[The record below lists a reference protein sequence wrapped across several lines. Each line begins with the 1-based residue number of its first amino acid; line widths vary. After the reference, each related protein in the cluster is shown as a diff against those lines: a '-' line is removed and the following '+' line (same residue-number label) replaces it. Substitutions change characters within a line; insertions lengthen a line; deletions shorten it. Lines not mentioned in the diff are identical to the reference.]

1 MIYVV
6 DAGKVKETQYDPETN
21 LSRLVET
28 WVTRAAAKQ
37 RRGRAG
43 RTQPGTCYKLYTKK
57 QEMNMTKFPIPEI
70 LRVPLESIL
79 LAVKATK
86 EDQDIK
92 VGDILSIS
100 SISHSLQAFL
110 GQAIDPPS
118 IASMDRAITTLEE
131 LGAIDSAGSLT
142 ALGKHMVSLVCSIFY
157 SPSLTPTYLFH
168 SQCFLWTSG
177 LPR

>member
-1 MIYVV
+1 MGHSCSSQAEKRTCWTYTTW
-6 DAGKVKETQYDPETN
+6 DMLQALYKEAGNELVQVSCPRNSSCPLREYITCSKGNKGR
-21 LSRLVET
+21 SRYQGWRHL
-28 WVTRAAAKQ
+28 
-37 RRGRAG
+37 
-43 RTQPGTCYKLYTKK
+43 
-57 QEMNMTKFPIPEI
+57 ID
-70 LRVPLESIL
+70 LEYISL
-79 LAVKATK
+79 LA
-86 EDQDIK
+86 
-92 VGDILSIS
+92 
-100 SISHSLQAFL
+100 LQAFL